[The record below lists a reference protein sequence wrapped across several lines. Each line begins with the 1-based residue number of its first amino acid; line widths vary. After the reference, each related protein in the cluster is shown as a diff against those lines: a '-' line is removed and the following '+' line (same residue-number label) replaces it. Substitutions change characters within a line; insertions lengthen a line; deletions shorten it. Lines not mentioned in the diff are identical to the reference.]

1 MQRVEIDCQTKQVT
15 IVELSPDEVDAVTVE
30 RQQNEQR
37 ELIEQRKANKQQI
50 IGKLVELREM
60 KQNRDIFDEGDIA
73 GLQAEIDELKS
84 RLL

>member
-1 MQRVEIDCQTKQVT
+1 MQRVEIDCQTKQVV
-15 IVELSPDEVDAVTVE
+15 IFELSSDEIEAITVE

-37 ELIEQRKANKQQI
+37 ELIEQRKANKRLI
-50 IGKLVELREM
+50 IGKLAELREM